1 MFAALAIVAMV
12 AVSCS
17 DESVEPEAQEQ
28 QVEQKLNA
36 KSIAATDS
44 LKANFAMALSAALSN
59 SCEFREFLKGKAL
72 EQFDRNY
79 DVLFLAVKDQKVGGC
94 TFRNVIKSTISFCVV
109 AY

>member
-1 MFAALAIVAMV
+1 MKVFMFAALAIVAMV

-59 SCEFREFLKGKAL
+59 SCDFENF
-72 EQFDRNY
+72 
-79 DVLFLAVKDQKVGGC
+79 
-94 TFRNVIKSTISFCVV
+94 
-109 AY
+109 

>member
-1 MFAALAIVAMV
+1 MKVFMFAALAIIAMV

-36 KSIAATDS
+36 KSIAATS
-44 LKANFAMALSAALSN
+44 T
-59 SCEFREFLKGKAL
+59 G
-72 EQFDRNY
+72 
-79 DVLFLAVKDQKVGGC
+79 
-94 TFRNVIKSTISFCVV
+94 TISFCVV